1 MFGKFLVVLLFVI
14 ITHQTNYI
22 PLATIDAFQGYTS
35 PLLIILS
42 SHPIFP
48 VSISDYNQ
56 NSTILGIERDVALTV
71 ESGLANTVYSLGI
84 QSGEYLVATPIGGS
98 AFSLLQYDGV
108 DGSMSLQANGL
119 RNFDATFGGNAT
131 AFFIVASTDVSS
143 HLMITLWG
151 PTNSQIASVTVSI
164 PATSSHY
171 EIVIPY
177 SDLAMTNGTLTN
189 VGAIELKVDAPPSV
203 DIVLFYFGII
213 GE

>member
-1 MFGKFLVVLLFVI
+1 MC
-14 ITHQTNYI
+14 
-22 PLATIDAFQGYTS
+22 
-35 PLLIILS
+35 
-42 SHPIFP
+42 IFR
-48 VSISDYNQ
+48 
-56 NSTILGIERDVALTV
+56 LRRR
-71 ESGLANTVYSLGI
+71 SGHSGQLWPRGCGQLPWSGAPAWACPSL
-84 QSGEYLVATPIGGS
+84 
-98 AFSLLQYDGV
+98 
-108 DGSMSLQANGL
+108 
-119 RNFDATFGGNAT
+119 
-131 AFFIVASTDVSS
+131 TDVSS